1 MIPVSATTLDT
12 SGQIAPTKDSQHWQ
26 KSIASGFR
34 TPTDLL
40 NFLNLKASDLP
51 YQIDTDSPFRMRVTR
66 HLASLMETGNPYD
79 PILLQLLPRQEET
92 QAHPGFQ
99 TDPLMEEDYQVIPG
113 LIHKYQ
119 NRVLIIAHQA
129 CAIHCRYCFRRHFPY
144 SEARL
149 SDSSLDAIER
159 YIQSHADIDEVIFSG
174 GDPLS
179 LADEALSQ
187 LIQRFDRLSQ
197 IQTIR
202 LHTRTP
208 VAAPER
214 ITESLLNTLSQ
225 LTSQVVMVVHINHP
239 NELHPVLLSQF
250 QRLRDINVT
259 LLNQSVLLRDINDS
273 SATQIRLCKQLF
285 AHGVLPYYLH
295 CLDPVQGTSHFDVN
309 EQTAGQI
316 WQEMQAALSGYQ
328 LPRLVREIPQ
338 RHSKT
343 WIHP

>member
-12 SGQIAPTKDSQHWQ
+12 SDQIASTKDSQHWQ
-26 KSIASGFR
+26 KSIAKGFR
-34 TPTDLL
+34 TPSELL
-40 NFLNLKASDLP
+40 DYLNLKTSELP
-51 YQIDTDSPFRMRVTR
+51 YQIDPNSPFRMRITR
-66 HLASLMETGNPYD
+66 HLASLMEKGNPFD
-79 PILLQLLPRQEET
+79 PLLLQLIPRLDET
-92 QAHPGFQ
+92 TEQPGYQ

-149 SDSSLDAIER
+149 SESSLDAIEQ
-159 YIQSHADIDEVIFSG
+159 YIQSHSDIDEVIFSG

-179 LADEALSQ
+179 LADEALSN
-187 LIQRFDRLSQ
+187 LIQRFDRLPQ
-197 IQTIR
+197 IQTVR

-214 ITESLLNTLSQ
+214 ITETLLNTLNNLSC
-225 LTSQVVMVVHINHP
+225 QVVMVVHINHP
-239 NELHPVLLSQF
+239 NELHPDLLAKF
-250 QRLRDINVT
+250 LRLRDINVT
-259 LLNQSVLLRDINDS
+259 LLNQSVLLRGINDCS
-273 SATQIRLCKQLF
+273 KTQIRLCKQLF

-295 CLDPVQGTSHFDVN
+295 SLDPVQGTSHFDVN
-309 EQTAGQI
+309 QQTAGQI
-316 WQEMQAALSGYQ
+316 WLEMQAGLSGYL